1 MDEQPIEIKSGD
13 LTLEGRLSRPAGT
26 GSTSA
31 RGAVICHPHPLY
43 GGSMDNN
50 VVGALVRALSAD
62 GIATLRFNFRG
73 VGRSGGVHGGGIE
86 EMNDVRAAVARLAS
100 EENIDA
106 TVLAGY
112 SFGARM
118 ALGAA
123 STLPSIETLI
133 AVAPPIST
141 PMGAPSLA
149 GWNGRLIL
157 IAGDRD
163 DFCAAADLEKFHHEA
178 GERST
183 MKILK
188 GSDHFFGGFTS
199 ELERIIA
206 EETRPG

>member
-1 MDEQPIEIKSGD
+1 MDENPIEIKSGE
-13 LTLEGRLSRPAGT
+13 LTLEGRLSRPSAA
-26 GSTSA
+26 GSTSI
-31 RGAVICHPHPLY
+31 RGAVVCHPHPLY

-50 VVGALVRALSAD
+50 VVGAIVRALSSD

-73 VGRSGGVHGGGIE
+73 VGRSGGVHGGGVE
-86 EMNDVRAAVARLAS
+86 EMDDVRAAVARLAS

-118 ALGAA
+118 ALGTAPTI
-123 STLPSIETLI
+123 SSIDTLI

-149 GWNGRLIL
+149 GWNGRILL

-163 DFCAAADLEKFHHEA
+163 AFCAVADLEKFHREA

-183 MKILK
+183 IKIIA
-188 GSDHFFGGFTS
+188 GADHFFGGFTD
-199 ELERIIA
+199 ELERTIA
-206 EETRPG
+206 EAIRPG